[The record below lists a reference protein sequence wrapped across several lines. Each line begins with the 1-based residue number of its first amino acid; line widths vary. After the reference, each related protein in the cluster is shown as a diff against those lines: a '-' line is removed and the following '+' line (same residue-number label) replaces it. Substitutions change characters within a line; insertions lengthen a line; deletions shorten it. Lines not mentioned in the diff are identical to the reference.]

1 MFQYVFLEN
10 NVFSLV
16 NSITVI
22 SFLDCFS
29 TKKLKKVP
37 VSYCHFYFI
46 ETPFIRIN
54 FVLEFC
60 VRPLIFLNS
69 SISSRYLIFLRQTS
83 SSEPGMW
90 PRAALPYTLPRLRLS
105 LPRGKGPGET
115 SDECISHSMFIPHLV
130 TWG

>member
-1 MFQYVFLEN
+1 MFQYVFLEK

-29 TKKLKKVP
+29 TKKFKKIP

-46 ETPFIRIN
+46 ETPFIRIS

-60 VRPLIFLNS
+60 VRPLIFQDS
-69 SISSRYLIFLRQTS
+69 SISSRELIFLRQTS
-83 SSEPGMW
+83 SSEPDTW
-90 PRAALPYTLPRLRLS
+90 PWDSFALHASQLLGRLRLS
-105 LPRGKGPGET
+105 LPWGK
-115 SDECISHSMFIPHLV
+115 
-130 TWG
+130 